1 MLVKDP
7 TLAAMGEL
15 AYMEFRVRVGLM
27 VIKEFK
33 IWAHDEK
40 DAVNKVKG
48 GAGTMSSQS
57 QPEVVSVQVGKKG
70 TAITDVQAKESTRIV
85 ENALA
90 QKNPNLQL
98 PGDIAEGKK

>member
-15 AYMEFRVRVGLM
+15 AYTEFRVRIGLM

-48 GAGTMSSQS
+48 GAGTVASQS

-70 TAITDVQAKESTRIV
+70 TAITDLQAKESARIV
-85 ENALA
+85 ENAMA
-90 QKNPNLQL
+90 QKNPNMQM
-98 PGDIAEGKK
+98 PGDIAGEKK